1 MIYKAD
7 LTHGS
12 LKLSESRLIAD
23 LLLKGT
29 PPEGWKRA
37 IYQKNILQAKSKT
50 TAANLTRLIRG
61 RLSLMGP
68 ELWKLI
74 RDGKGTTA
82 THAVFACAVHHSR
95 LLADFLALVVAEQYR
110 LFSPTLP
117 KCLWTK
123 FLEECRERDPSMS
136 LWSESTRDRQRSS
149 VFQTLAQAGYLD
161 NTKTCALQ
169 AVHIAE
175 PVLKYLRGNN
185 ETAVLRAILVGP

>member
-1 MIYKAD
+1 MKKEASAKHI
-7 LTHGS
+7 
-12 LKLSESRLIAD
+12 LI
-23 LLLKGT
+23 KG
-29 PPEGWKRA
+29 PEGKAKLA
-37 IYQKNILQAKSKT
+37 ILKKDLEAAVDVSAAFSELAAKVSEGRVIHFRDAQAWLDYMHVASDMT
-50 TAANLTRLIRG
+50 
-61 RLSLMGP
+61 P
-68 ELWKLI
+68 
-74 RDGKGTTA
+74 